1 MKVDCLHLHI
11 HMFIQ
16 SPESQNNSFFFF
28 SDPLEMFQAVA
39 DFRFRKRHHSQL
51 AKEQKHTRMPFGRTH
66 SLQVISIWCSEWQQ
80 EQFPHCLCWMN
91 TEWLVKLQ
99 EVEHFTRARRKKPSM
114 CAEAFAMSYSIKK
127 HQAPKFISRKFWSW
141 HSTSESA
148 HLLLWTVKLISRM
161 F

>member
-1 MKVDCLHLHI
+1 
-11 HMFIQ
+11 MFIQ
-16 SPESQNNSFFFF
+16 SPETQNNSPDKKFYFF
-28 SDPLEMFQAVA
+28 SDSLEMFQTAA
-39 DFRFRKRHHSQL
+39 DFRFRKWHHSQL
-51 AKEQKHTRMPFGRTH
+51 AKERKHTRMPFGRTH

-80 EQFPHCLCWMN
+80 EQCPHCLCWMN

-99 EVEHFTRARRKKPSM
+99 EAVELSISHEHDAKREPSM

-127 HQAPKFISRKFWSW
+127 HQAPKFISRKSWSW

-148 HLLLWTVKLISRM
+148 HLLLWTVKSISQM